1 MGHAWL
7 GGLYLAG
14 KLAFAPILTP
24 LPALQCKSPTL
35 ILSYHTQSVH
45 NQLKASKP
53 VPLGSGQVGYPLSY
67 TLASQKFG
75 ASSKIL
81 A

>member
-1 MGHAWL
+1 MGLAWL
-7 GGLYLAG
+7 GGLYLAPVG

-24 LPALQCKSPTL
+24 LPALQCKSPNL
-35 ILSYHTQSVH
+35 VLSYHTQSVH

-53 VPLGSGQVGYPLSY
+53 VHRLY

-75 ASSKIL
+75 TSSKIL